1 MQYSAGLCIAGFNI
15 TLKSDVTFQ
24 LEEGYLP
31 FVSDPVMNPDLVVSY
46 FNYLPEFDLTSAKT
60 LFEASNDVQ
69 KFYTILD
76 YKGDLLFLM
85 YNQTHIDEIQQI
97 ALLSADLKSWLLY
110 AEDAVVFPL
119 KYPCGPIM
127 MHYLTLTTD
136 AVMMH
141 ASCVFD
147 GVRGR
152 MFSGFSGVGKSTMS
166 RLWAEAGSM
175 VINDD
180 RLIIRKMNEDF
191 LVYNTPMYYQDVP
204 KVAPLHA
211 VFLISHSPVNR
222 ISEITGAMAVSRVM
236 AYSIQNNFDRKFIAK
251 RLDFFSQLC
260 AKIKVFDLGFVPDQ
274 EVVNF
279 IAANEQSE

>member
-1 MQYSAGLCIAGFNI
+1 MQYSTGLCIADFNI

-24 LEEGYLP
+24 LEDGYLP
-31 FVSDPVMNPDLVVSY
+31 FVTAPVDNPDLVVRY
-46 FNYLPEFDLTSAKT
+46 HNFLPEFDLTNSKT
-60 LFEASNDVQ
+60 LFEASNDIQ
-69 KFYTILD
+69 KFYSILD
-76 YKGDLLFLM
+76 YQGDLLFLM
-85 YNQTHIDEIQQI
+85 YNQTQMDEIQQI
-97 ALLSADLKSWLLY
+97 AILSADLKSWKLY

-119 KYPCGPIM
+119 KYPCGPII

-141 ASCVFD
+141 ASCAFD
-147 GVRGR
+147 GVKGR

-166 RLWAEAGSM
+166 RLWAEAGSTI
-175 VINDD
+175 INDD
-180 RLIIRKMNEDF
+180 RLIIRKKGEEF
-191 LVYNTPMYYQDVP
+191 LVHNTPMYYQDVP

-222 ISEITGAMAVSRVM
+222 ISEIMGAMAVSRVM

-260 AKIKVFDLGFVPDQ
+260 AKIKVFDLGFVPDP
-274 EVVNF
+274 EIINF
-279 IAANEQSE
+279 IAANE